1 MSNYSKIAEEEFQK
15 LPLEEKEKLIS
26 VVQTWNKAFECG
38 VLFALK
44 NAKGNKKEIKENDSK
59 AV

>member
-15 LPLEEKEKLIS
+15 LPLEEKEKLVS

-38 VLFALK
+38 VAFAMK
-44 NAKGNKKEIKENDSK
+44 NTKGNKKEIKE
-59 AV
+59 